1 MLFTCTTC
9 ILNTAF
15 FQILFGVSYSYS
27 QWNQFHIH
35 NNILHL
41 NLAKVQWILHMLH
54 LNLCRVFIVAIL
66 HYVSHFHVFS
76 YTSVHMCHISFC
88 WHVLHFN
95 LRSQFHEF
103 RRIAIFQYVC
113 ALCISMSCTWI
124 CSDNCRQTTIFQ
136 RVLCAF
142 PCVTFQFV
150 LTIVGWQ
157 LYLSCQVARC
167 TCWARLNLGQSSC
180 PSIHAL
186 PNTSLTPL

>member
-1 MLFTCTTC
+1 MKSNPYPYQHITFEFGQSSVDSTYATSKSLQSLHCGYNLLCFAFPC
-9 ILNTAF
+9 IQL
-15 FQILFGVSYSYS
+15 Y
-27 QWNQFHIH
+27 
-35 NNILHL
+35 
-41 NLAKVQWILHMLH
+41 
-54 LNLCRVFIVAIL
+54 
-66 HYVSHFHVFS
+66 FS
-76 YTSVHMCHISFC
+76 MCYMC
-88 WHVLHFN
+88 LHVLHFN

-103 RRIAIFQYVC
+103 RQIAIFQYMC